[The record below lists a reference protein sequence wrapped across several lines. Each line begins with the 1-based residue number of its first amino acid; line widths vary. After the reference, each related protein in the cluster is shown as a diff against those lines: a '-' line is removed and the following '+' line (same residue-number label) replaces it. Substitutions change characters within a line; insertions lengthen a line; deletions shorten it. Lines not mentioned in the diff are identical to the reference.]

1 MFIHTIAWIRSPVAT
16 MADDGDK
23 LDSILDEIVDAKCK
37 LRDLKVA
44 EKEANDAAMKI
55 TESYNE

>member
-1 MFIHTIAWIRSPVAT
+1 